1 MRFAD
6 FNRGETS
13 IFYLNNAGEITRY
26 ILCKALECKN
36 ETRLR
41 GIFGRNSANSEI
53 HPLFR

>member
-53 HPLFR
+53 HPLSR